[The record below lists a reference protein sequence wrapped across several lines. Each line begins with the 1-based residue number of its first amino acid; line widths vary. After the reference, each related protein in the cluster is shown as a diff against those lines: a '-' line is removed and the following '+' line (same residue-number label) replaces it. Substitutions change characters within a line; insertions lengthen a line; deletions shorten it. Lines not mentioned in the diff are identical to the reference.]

1 MIFFARKYLLKSVEL
16 FFYFFN
22 NLGGRYFDKGVFCEG
37 DGLDIPLGHPAL
49 DFLNNNPNNEEYL
62 DPFGFERFPSA
73 QDVADIVFN
82 INNTDSGNNGRV
94 PHLFM
99 TFGQLM
105 DHDFAYVL
113 HPSGSSSGCK
123 ARYVIT
129 MIDNEILSSEI
140 LVLSVHFSEKDGVN
154 G

>member
-1 MIFFARKYLLKSVEL
+1 M
-16 FFYFFN
+16 
-22 NLGGRYFDKGVFCEG
+22 FCEG
-37 DGLDIPLGHPAL
+37 DGLDIPAGHPAL
-49 DFLNNNPNNEEYL
+49 DFLNKDPLNENYL

-73 QDVADIVFN
+73 QDVSDLVFN

-113 HPSGSSSGCK
+113 HPSSTSSGCK
-123 ARYVIT
+123 ARYQMLLVS
-129 MIDNEILSSEI
+129 DPLS
-140 LVLSVHFSEKDGVN
+140 LSFCNFGDFSN
-154 G
+154 FL

>member
-1 MIFFARKYLLKSVEL
+1 MKRKKSIRYRKAYFVL
-16 FFYFFN
+16 FFN
-22 NLGGRYFDKGVFCEG
+22 TVGGRYFDKGVFCEG
-37 DGLDIPLGHPAL
+37 DGLDIPLAHPAL
-49 DFLNNNPNNEEYL
+49 DFLNNDPTNEEYL

-105 DHDFAYVL
+105 DHDFAYIL

-123 ARYVIT
+123 ARYA
-129 MIDNEILSSEI
+129 
-140 LVLSVHFSEKDGVN
+140 FK
-154 G
+154 

>member
-1 MIFFARKYLLKSVEL
+1 MKKKKLLNTVEL
-16 FFYFFN
+16 FFPSFN

-94 PHLFM
+94 PHLYM

-129 MIDNEILSSEI
+129 MIGKEI
-140 LVLSVHFSEKDGVN
+140 LVYGISVSCLCIFLIFL
-154 G
+154 